1 MKTCNDRGS
10 REALATPDH
19 KLTPSPPTHLLMDCL
34 WATLIS
40 WSSPTSDDL
49 STIDM
54 AELGGLWVISC
65 VLVITLCSDR
75 SGGVWIW
82 EVRGVASKVE
92 SRLTCYSSVSS
103 CVLSG
108 KPPVNKSHVCE
119 RLGILKLRSNFGV
132 MRVCMG
138 KRNLAQSCVLYEVT
152 RQTSQVHVL
161 KLRSWRQHWNY
172 DGLYGEEEF
181 GQKLCLIWSNATT
194 RHNLYSVSLY
204 GEEEFRPKMCLI
216 WSNSQQQD
224 NFGLWKFAWVKRNL
238 TQGSCYQCQQVLTY
252 VRRSQ

>member
-119 RLGILKLRSNFGV
+119 RLGILKLRSNFGI

-138 KRNLAQSCVLYEVT
+138 KKNLDQRCVLYEVT
-152 RQTSQVHVL
+152 LNNKTPL
-161 KLRSWRQHWNY
+161 
-172 DGLYGEEEF
+172 
-181 GQKLCLIWSNATT
+181 
-194 RHNLYSVSLY
+194 
-204 GEEEFRPKMCLI
+204 
-216 WSNSQQQD
+216 
-224 NFGLWKFAWVKRNL
+224 GLWKFAWVKRNL

>member
-1 MKTCNDRGS
+1 MNNVCNSDQRQELVYLLNLLVLQHSCFVYDRLGKLNMKTCNDRGS

-82 EVRGVASKVE
+82 EVRGVASEVE
-92 SRLTCYSSVSS
+92 SRLTCYTVVQSLLVYSSLLVSY
-103 CVLSG
+103 L
-108 KPPVNKSHVCE
+108 VN
-119 RLGILKLRSNFGV
+119 LR
-132 MRVCMG
+132 
-138 KRNLAQSCVLYEVT
+138 
-152 RQTSQVHVL
+152 
-161 KLRSWRQHWNY
+161 
-172 DGLYGEEEF
+172 
-181 GQKLCLIWSNATT
+181 
-194 RHNLYSVSLY
+194 
-204 GEEEFRPKMCLI
+204 
-216 WSNSQQQD
+216 
-224 NFGLWKFAWVKRNL
+224 
-238 TQGSCYQCQQVLTY
+238 
-252 VRRSQ
+252 